1 MQDSSFTEDI
11 YNVVTDE
18 DSMATASI
26 DVPQLQRRWSDESTV
41 FSLSQAAK
49 ATQQYQTSPHVVLR
63 TRKGLNAIR
72 ATWEYNR
79 TSAAASADASR
90 DELETRRETHFF
102 RQFSSSL
109 SDIMSKFTCAN
120 SLEDGGEPDVILKD
134 EDFYWPSSAQSTDIY
149 DAGYDEDMNYVPQS
163 SNFNH
168 GRLHVSNSPLAPLQ
182 GDDEFQG
189 RRDSV

>member
-1 MQDSSFTEDI
+1 
-11 YNVVTDE
+11 
-18 DSMATASI
+18 MATASI
-26 DVPQLQRRWSDESTV
+26 DIPQLQRRWSDESTV

-63 TRKGLNAIR
+63 TRKGLNVIR
-72 ATWEYNR
+72 ATWEHNR
-79 TSAAASADASR
+79 TAAAAAAAATADTSR
-90 DELETRRETHFF
+90 DELETRRETPFF

-120 SLEDGGEPDVILKD
+120 SLEDGEPDVILKD
-134 EDFYWPSSAQSTDIY
+134 EDFYWPSSAQSTDMY
-149 DAGYDEDMNYVPQS
+149 DAGYDEDMIHVPQS

-168 GRLHVSNSPLAPLQ
+168 GRFHISNSPLAPVQ
-182 GDDEFQG
+182 GNDEFQG

>member
-1 MQDSSFTEDI
+1 MQDSCTEDI
-11 YNVVTDE
+11 YKAVTDE
-18 DSMATASI
+18 DSMATESI
-26 DVPQLQRRWSDESTV
+26 DVLQLQRRWSDESTV

-49 ATQQYQTSPHVVLR
+49 ATQQYQTSSHVVH
-63 TRKGLNAIR
+63 TRKELTLTR

-79 TSAAASADASR
+79 TAAAASASADVSR

-120 SLEDGGEPDVILKD
+120 HSLEDREPDVILKD
-134 EDFYWPSSAQSTDIY
+134 EDFYWPSSAQSMDTY
-149 DAGYDEDMNYVPQS
+149 DAGYEEEMIHVNQS

-168 GRLHVSNSPLAPLQ
+168 GRFLVSNSPLAPSQ

-189 RRDSV
+189 RHNSV